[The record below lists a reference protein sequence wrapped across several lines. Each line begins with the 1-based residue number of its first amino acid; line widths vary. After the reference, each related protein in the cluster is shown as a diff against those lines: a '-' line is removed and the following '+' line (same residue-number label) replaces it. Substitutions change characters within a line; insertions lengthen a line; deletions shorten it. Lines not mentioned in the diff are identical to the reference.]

1 MPSVPGK
8 LSAKSFGETLLFWPL
23 IDFRRGPKAQSP
35 KVRHQTPSELRAHQV
50 CVLVTRGLLLPE
62 EGNSTTTQLAL
73 ERVFSQPLE
82 ALGKLSLLQLHQ
94 MSPELPRLVSSCLI
108 PYRAPGPPSS
118 VLYLFSG
125 WGMDCS
131 LLISEISI
139 SWLLRWLSQAMGTH
153 SNSIRS
159 GK

>member
-1 MPSVPGK
+1 M
-8 LSAKSFGETLLFWPL
+8 
-23 IDFRRGPKAQSP
+23 
-35 KVRHQTPSELRAHQV
+35 
-50 CVLVTRGLLLPE
+50 CVLVTRDLLLPE

-73 ERVFSQPLE
+73 ERAFSQPLE

-108 PYRAPGPPSS
+108 PYRAPGPLLP
-118 VLYLFSG
+118 VLYPFSG
-125 WGMDCS
+125 WGVDRL
-131 LLISEISI
+131 LLISGVSI
-139 SWLLRWLSQAMGTH
+139 SWLLMLLSQAMGAH